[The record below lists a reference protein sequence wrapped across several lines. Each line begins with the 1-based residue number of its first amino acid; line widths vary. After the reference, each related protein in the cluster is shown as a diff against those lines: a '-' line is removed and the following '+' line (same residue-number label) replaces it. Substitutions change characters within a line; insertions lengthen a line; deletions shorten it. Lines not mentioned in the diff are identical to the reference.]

1 MHEPFAAPPPPGF
14 QRLWLARDW
23 GSQHL
28 LAGGDGP
35 PLFLI
40 HGLGGSHL
48 DYAAMLPVL
57 ARHYTCLVPD
67 HPGYGLSAK
76 PDASYS
82 IPYLAESLAGLAA
95 ELGIEKAR
103 WVGHSMGGHAVLWL
117 GATRPDL
124 VARLVGL
131 CPAGGHDGR
140 NRVRRALLA
149 TFTTRDDRL
158 LWYSPGLMDF
168 TLSFIFAQPPW
179 GQAWEGMAAVRARF
193 SAQWAGPERPLLERS
208 LVRSAQGVLDHPLLG
223 RLGGLRTPVLLVE
236 GLGDRVIPASQT
248 AAMWPQLPP
257 GSQRVQLDGGH
268 MLPYRT
274 PGPLAE
280 VLLAY
285 LA

>member
-1 MHEPFAAPPPPGF
+1 MPEPFAPPPPPGF

-35 PLFLI
+35 PLFLV

-48 DYAAMLPVL
+48 DFAAMLPAL
-57 ARHYTCLVPD
+57 ARYYTCIVPD
-67 HPGYGLSAK
+67 QPGYGLSAK
-76 PDASYS
+76 PDVTYA
-82 IPYLAESLAGLAA
+82 IPFLADSLVGLAT
-95 ELGIEKAR
+95 ELGIGNAR

-117 GATRPDL
+117 GASRPELVTRL
-124 VARLVGL
+124 AAV

-149 TFTTRDDRL
+149 TLTTGDDRL

-168 TLSFIFAQPPW
+168 ALRFIFAQPPW
-179 GQAWEGMAAVRARF
+179 GTAWPGMAAVRERF
-193 SAQWAGPERPLLERS
+193 QAQWAGPERPLLERS
-208 LVRSAQGVLDHPLLG
+208 LVRSARGVLNHPLLG
-223 RLGGLRTPVLLVE
+223 RLEGLRAPVLLVE

-248 AAMWPQLPP
+248 AALWPQLPP

-274 PGPLAE
+274 ADTLAE